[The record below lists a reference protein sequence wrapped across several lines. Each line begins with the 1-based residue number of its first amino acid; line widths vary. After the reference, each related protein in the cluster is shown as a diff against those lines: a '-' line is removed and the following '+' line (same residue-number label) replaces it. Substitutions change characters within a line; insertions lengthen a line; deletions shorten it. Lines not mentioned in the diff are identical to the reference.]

1 MRTLFRAFLL
11 VNLALCTAPVI
22 QAQDETDA
30 QKRMR
35 ANQLSAVRSLRTINT
50 ACVTYSATYGIGY
63 PSALDYLG
71 ASGPA
76 TRTAASLIDDA
87 LARGEK
93 DGYKFTYTP
102 GAPFAGTVPVYILR
116 ADPAGPGETGR
127 RHYFTDPSGVI
138 RWNDSAPAA
147 EMDPAIDEVGGHG
160 PEETVAKAVTSSQVS
175 PESPGGPSRI
185 RIDGDVMK
193 KSLTK
198 KTTPVYPPL
207 AQQVGIAGTVRLR
220 AIIATDGRIAS
231 LEVISGPP
239 LLRRATVDAVVHW
252 KYKPTL
258 VEGRPVEVETYIDVV
273 YQLGKTPK

>member
-1 MRTLFRAFLL
+1 MRTLSRGFLL
-11 VNLALCTAPVI
+11 MVLGCFMAPRLH
-22 QAQDETDA
+22 AQDETDA

-35 ANQLSAVRSLRTINT
+35 ANELSAVHSLRTINV

-63 PSALDYLG
+63 PSALDYLE
-71 ASGPA
+71 ASGPT

-116 ADPAGPGETGR
+116 ADPASPGETGR

-147 EMDPAIDEVGGHG
+147 EMDPAIDEVGGRG
-160 PEETVAKAVTSSQVS
+160 AEETVAKAVTGSAAS

-185 RIDGDVMK
+185 QIDGDVMK

-198 KTTPVYPPL
+198 KTTPVYPPI
-207 AQQVGIAGTVRLR
+207 AQQAGIAGTVRLR
-220 AIIATDGRIAS
+220 AIIATDGKIAS

-239 LLRRATVDAVVHW
+239 LLRRATVDAVIHW
-252 KYKPTL
+252 RYKPTL
-258 VEGRPVEVETYIDVV
+258 LDGRPVEVETSIDVV